1 MVEVK
6 VCGMMR
12 EEDIFYANEL
22 QPDYVGFIFAPSRR
36 QITVEKAM
44 TLVEKLD
51 KKIKK
56 VGVFVNPSMKEV
68 AGIAKACGLDVLQ
81 FHGDEKPQ
89 EINFPLYEVWKSF
102 RIKDSKSIEK
112 LEDYSVEGYLL
123 DTYVKGMQGGTGKAF
138 NWDIVSE
145 VAGRKPIIL
154 AGGLTPEN
162 LQKAIMK
169 VRPKVVDVSS
179 GIETN
184 GYKDFNKMKI
194 FIEKARRSYDV

>member
-1 MVEVK
+1 M
-6 VCGMMR
+6 
-12 EEDIFYANEL
+12 
-22 QPDYVGFIFAPSRR
+22 
-36 QITVEKAM
+36 
-44 TLVEKLD
+44 
-51 KKIKK
+51 
-56 VGVFVNPSMKEV
+56 
-68 AGIAKACGLDVLQ
+68 
-81 FHGDEKPQ
+81 
-89 EINFPLYEVWKSF
+89 
-102 RIKDSKSIEK
+102 
-112 LEDYSVEGYLL
+112 EGYLL

>member
-44 TLVEKLD
+44 ALVEKLD

>member
-1 MVEVK
+1 MK

-44 TLVEKLD
+44 ALVEKLD

-102 RIKDSKSIEK
+102 RN
-112 LEDYSVEGYLL
+112 
-123 DTYVKGMQGGTGKAF
+123 QGF
-138 NWDIVSE
+138 
-145 VAGRKPIIL
+145 
-154 AGGLTPEN
+154 
-162 LQKAIMK
+162 
-169 VRPKVVDVSS
+169 
-179 GIETN
+179 
-184 GYKDFNKMKI
+184 
-194 FIEKARRSYDV
+194 